1 MDKGVLM
8 GKILYYIYVFIL
20 LIFQAIKGLLLA
32 EFESFRVDL
41 ILLDYMYEEKKV
53 KLSVIFSMLGVIPLL
68 LASVFVAK
76 CSLVGKGNVAVQ
88 TAVIVC
94 GIMFLK
100 TLVFFL
106 FGKKTSQFVELTEF
120 KALPVFLW
128 LFKGVECVLL
138 LLLWQE
144 LGLGFLA
151 VYLFGSVVHSNALWI
166 KHEMD
171 TFDDDWDGMLRDF
184 RGEMTVGSIVTLI
197 GTVLCAV
204 RLVKEGNSTLGLVCA
219 ALYCVIQLVKAYSF
233 VFDKGY
239 FKLYHSEKYKEKV
252 PVSENGARLIRT
264 EKINISRDLTVKDV
278 AMTLFPVLVAVAAW
292 GILSGFSINL
302 LSDGTSPWNILILV
316 CMLFYSLISR
326 GYYGSFYRLA
336 SLLVLIPAFILLWQT
351 VGNISILGVL
361 VMYFGKVIFQWDKY
375 QTYT

>member
-1 MDKGVLM
+1 M
-8 GKILYYIYVFIL
+8 GTILYYIYIFLL
-20 LIFQAIKGLLLA
+20 LIIQAIKGLLLA
-32 EFESFRVDL
+32 EFESFQVDL
-41 ILLDYMYEEKKV
+41 ILLDHMYEEKKV
-53 KLSVIFSMLGVIPLL
+53 KLSIILSMLGVIPLL

-106 FGKKTSQFVELTEF
+106 FGKKTCQFAELTEF

-151 VYLFGSVVHSNALWI
+151 VYLFGSVVRSNAVWI

-171 TFDDDWDGMLRDF
+171 TFNDDWDGMLRDF

-197 GTVLCAV
+197 GTALCAI

-219 ALYCVIQLVKAYSF
+219 AGYLVIELVKAYAF

-239 FKLYHSEKYKEKV
+239 FKLYHSEKYKKKV

-264 EKINISRDLTVKDV
+264 EKINITRDLTVKDV

-302 LSDGTSPWNILILV
+302 LSDGTSPWNTLIMV
-316 CMLFYSLISR
+316 CMLFYCLISR
-326 GYYGSFYRLA
+326 GYFGSFYRLA

-361 VMYFGKVIFQWDKY
+361 VMYLGKVIFQWDKY
-375 QTYT
+375 QQYT

>member
-1 MDKGVLM
+1 M
-8 GKILYYIYVFIL
+8 GKIVFYIYLFIL

-32 EFESFRVDL
+32 EIESFQVDL
-41 ILLDYMYEEKKV
+41 LLLDHMYEEKKV
-53 KLSVIFSMLGVIPLL
+53 KLSVILSMLGAIPLL

-100 TLVFFL
+100 ALVHFL
-106 FGKKTSQFVELTEF
+106 FRKTTCQFVELTEF
-120 KALPVFLW
+120 KAFPVFLW

-138 LLLWQE
+138 LLLWQD

-171 TFDDDWDGMLRDF
+171 TFNDDWDGILRDF

-204 RLVKEGNSTLGLVCA
+204 RLVKEGNSTLGLICA
-219 ALYCVIQLVKAYSF
+219 ALYLVIQLVKAYAF

-239 FKLYHSEKYKEKV
+239 FKLYHSEKYQKKV

-264 EKINISRDLTVKDV
+264 ERMNITRKLTVKDV

-292 GILSGFSINL
+292 GILSGFSTDL
-302 LSDGTSPWNILILV
+302 LSEGASPWNILILA
-316 CMLFYSLISR
+316 CMLLFSFISG
-326 GYYGSFYRLA
+326 GYCGSFNRLA
-336 SLLVLIPAFILLWQT
+336 SLLVLIPAFILLWET
-351 VGNISILGVL
+351 VGNISIIGVP

>member
-1 MDKGVLM
+1 M
-8 GKILYYIYVFIL
+8 GTILFYIYIFIL
-20 LIFQAIKGLLLA
+20 LIIQAIKGLLLA

-41 ILLDYMYEEKKV
+41 LLLDHMYEDKKI
-53 KLSVIFSMLGVIPLL
+53 KLSLVLSMLGAIPLL
-68 LASVFVAK
+68 LASVFVSK

-144 LGLGFLA
+144 LGLGFLC

-171 TFDDDWDGMLRDF
+171 TWNDDWDGMKNTF
-184 RGEMTVGSIVTLI
+184 GGEMAVGCIVTLI
-197 GTVLCAV
+197 GTVLCTV
-204 RLVKEGNSTLGLVCA
+204 RLVKEENSALGLVCA
-219 ALYCVIQLVKAYSF
+219 AGYLVIELVKAYSF

-239 FKLYHSEKYKEKV
+239 FKLLHSEKYQEKF
-252 PVSENGARLIRT
+252 PVSENGARFIRT
-264 EKINISRDLTVKDV
+264 EKINITRDLTVKDV
-278 AMTLFPVLVAVAAW
+278 VMTFFPVLVAVAAW
-292 GILSGFSINL
+292 GILSGFSMNL
-302 LSDGTSPWNILILV
+302 LSDSVSPWNTLIMV
-316 CMLFYSLISR
+316 CMLFYCFISR
-326 GYYGSFYRLA
+326 GYCGSFHRLA

-351 VGNISILGVL
+351 VGNISIIGMLI
-361 VMYFGKVIFQWDKY
+361 MYFGKVIFQWDKY